1 MEAYITYLLSV
12 FFIGFLTTVD
22 PRKIEDRC
30 SKHFQCVSTVRKSE
44 CGRGQI
50 CQCRTN
56 YFTDNNGTFCR
67 RCKYRLFNTMVGWSI
82 GLWCLLL
89 PLSTI
94 SQLFRGGHF
103 YWWRQRRK
111 PPTWQASSHNVVS
124 STSRHKRGSWWE
136 ALIAHVVVYPTTI
149 RSRPCRRPIQY
160 RKSLKIP

>member
-103 YWWRQRRK
+103 YWWRQPEKTTDLSQVTDKLHHIMLYRVHLAINGVRGE
-111 PPTWQASSHNVVS
+111 
-124 STSRHKRGSWWE
+124 RHW
-136 ALIAHVVVYPTTI
+136 LHM
-149 RSRPCRRPIQY
+149 
-160 RKSLKIP
+160 